1 MLATP
6 VSAQDHVQGSRNAS
20 VTLVE
25 YGDYQCPYCAD
36 AEPALAQLRERFG
49 DDLRFVYRNF
59 PLGELHPYAWAAAD
73 LAEAA
78 AGEGRFWEMHDWLY
92 AEQDAWVPLGPEG
105 LAEGA
110 SAVGLD
116 AFALAEAVQDPA
128 IGQRVEADIESGR
141 RSGVRGTPSFYVNGE
156 AVDGGVDA
164 LAERIASALRH

>member
-6 VSAQDHVQGSRNAS
+6 VSAQDHVRGPREAA

-25 YGDYQCPYCAD
+25 YGDYQCPYCAQ

-49 DDLRFVYRNF
+49 DELRFVYRNF
-59 PLGELHPYAWAAAD
+59 PLGELHPYAWMAAD

-92 AEQDAWVPLGPEG
+92 AEQDTWVPLGPEG

-110 SAVGLD
+110 SEVGLD
-116 AFALAEAVQDPA
+116 AFALADAVQDPA
-128 IGQRVEADIESGR
+128 IGQRVETDVDSGR

-156 AVDGGVDA
+156 LFEGDVASLAQRIDA
-164 LAERIASALRH
+164 ALRH